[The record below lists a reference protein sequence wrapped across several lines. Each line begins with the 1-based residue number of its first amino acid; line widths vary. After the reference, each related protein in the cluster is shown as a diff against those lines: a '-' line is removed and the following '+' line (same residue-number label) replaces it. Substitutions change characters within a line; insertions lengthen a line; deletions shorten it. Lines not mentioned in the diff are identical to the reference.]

1 MDSQIVYKIL
11 EGGLFAAMAA
21 IGFSTISH
29 TPRRTFFVCA
39 LAAAA
44 GYAVRWL
51 LMNPAGLSL
60 NIIVAAAIAG
70 LVVGFIS
77 VLLAPLVRVPAEACL
92 FPSLLPMIP
101 GVYAYRMVE
110 GLVGCLS
117 VSAEQQSTHF
127 LYMFG
132 YNGLMAIAIIIAMVI
147 GATAL
152 IFLLKRVSFRA
163 TR

>member
-117 VSAEQQSTHF
+117 ASAEQQSTHF

-147 GATAL
+147 GATAP